1 MKDSRIKKLGFNI
14 KVERMRQNYSQLQLA
29 NLADISLESIQK
41 IETGKQT
48 PSVFIFFD
56 IIKALNIPVEAVYF
70 DMDKE

>member
-48 PSVFIFFD
+48 PSVFIFFN
-56 IIKALNIPVEAVYF
+56 IIKALNIPIESVYF